1 MRELSRPVKAGSN
14 GVADCIGS
22 EVRILDRIEPLTA
35 EADLTDKIDCSRS
48 RQLCFGIHAFHDRNF
63 SPENFLFFSFS
74 CWIYFYFYT
83 KNCRICNMCIF
94 PLSCP
99 FSMIFLVPFSLYW
112 NFITVDWYTIGF
124 KMFRISVPRFNG
136 STIRSDLERSRYI
149 FDL

>member
-1 MRELSRPVKAGSN
+1 MELRIVLAAKWEYWIALNRWPRKLIWQTKSIVRALDNFVLEYMRSTIEILVQ
-14 GVADCIGS
+14 
-22 EVRILDRIEPLTA
+22 RI
-35 EADLTDKIDCSRS
+35 S
-48 RQLCFGIHAFHDRNF
+48 F
-63 SPENFLFFSFS
+63 FFSFS

-136 STIRSDLERSRYI
+136 STTRSDLERSRYI